1 MSTPHAAVNPDRPN
15 PTSESAH
22 MTKEKTFT
30 LIVDA
35 VREILPELADHDFAE
50 TDTLDALGAN
60 SMDRAEIVMTVLEEM
75 DLDIPLVD
83 THGPQN
89 LGELAQHLS
98 DTAAVKAG

>member
-1 MSTPHAAVNPDRPN
+1 MSTATTRPARPA

-35 VREILPELADHDFAE
+35 VREILPELADHDFGE
-50 TDTLDALGAN
+50 TDTLDGLGAN

-83 THGPQN
+83 THGPRN